1 MATTV
6 DPNSIYSTDEAAHL
20 LGVSPRTPRQLE
32 VRRARTP
39 PRRGCMTANAPPVKY
54 TGRAIAAYLAER
66 TADWP
71 SATATAA

>member
-20 LGVSPRTPRQLE
+20 LGVSPRTLVNWRCAGRGPRPTRLHDGE
-32 VRRARTP
+32 RA
-39 PRRGCMTANAPPVKY
+39 PVKY